1 MAYDPVKAHEYY
13 INYRKKGLKKGR
25 KKGKGKTTKTP
36 KSSLVG
42 LGTAGLND
50 AGKMQ
55 WAMLK
60 KELNEQ
66 MNAELDG
73 VTDIQQRKDI
83 ISRYQNQAL
92 AALQKIKADPGY
104 ATPKKAKASSGSSK
118 SSGGSHKSSS
128 SSKEK
133 KEDEDDSDYSSSN
146 DNDSGGK
153 QKTYAQHSAEIKKA
167 GALQKGK
174 KVAEST
180 QESQEEKISRLAN
193 DAMSTLSAIAKKA
206 NLQNATPDQR
216 EQIRTLTE
224 NIVQKLQSNG
234 APVEVIDKISALRTQ
249 MGV

>member
-25 KKGKGKTTKTP
+25 KKGKGKAAKTP

-104 ATPKKAKASSGSSK
+104 ATPKKAKASGSSK
-118 SSGGSHKSSS
+118 SSSHKSSS

-133 KEDEDDSDYSSSN
+133 KEDEDDSDYSSSS

-153 QKTYAQHSAEIKKA
+153 QKTYAQHSAEIKKK

-234 APVEVIDKISALRTQ
+234 APGEVIDKISALRTQ

>member
-13 INYRKKGLKKGR
+13 IIYRKKGLKKGR
-25 KKGKGKTTKTP
+25 KKGKGKTTTP

-92 AALQKIKADPGY
+92 AALQKIKSDPGY
-104 ATPKKAKASSGSSK
+104 ATPKKAKASGSSK
-118 SSGGSHKSSS
+118 SSSHKSSG

-133 KEDEDDSDYSSSN
+133 KEDEDEDDSDYSSSN
-146 DNDSGGK
+146 DDDDSISK
-153 QKTYAQHSAEIKKA
+153 PKKYAQHSAEIKKA

-174 KVAEST
+174 KIAEST
-180 QESQEEKISRLAN
+180 QESQEEKINRLAN

-234 APVEVIDKISALRTQ
+234 APGEVIDKISALRTQ